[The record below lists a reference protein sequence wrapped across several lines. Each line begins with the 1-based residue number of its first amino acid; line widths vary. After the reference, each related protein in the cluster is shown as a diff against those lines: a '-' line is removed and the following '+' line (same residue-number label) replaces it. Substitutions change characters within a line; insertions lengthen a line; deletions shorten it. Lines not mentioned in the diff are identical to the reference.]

1 VRVNI
6 VRSRLVRTASFDAT
20 FGPEFHEFLEALGGF
35 EDCYTTPEE
44 IGNVVFT
51 LASGLCDAIGGQ
63 VIMVDRGFEFF
74 DNLMGIAERA
84 RARGKLT
91 WTPKEEGA

>member
-1 VRVNI
+1 
-6 VRSRLVRTASFDAT
+6 VRTASFDAT

-44 IGNVVFT
+44 IGNVVFS

-84 RARGKLT
+84 RAKKTLVWSPASSLT
-91 WTPKEEGA
+91 PTPTEGE